1 MKPPLLHLRIGMVLL
16 ATIFIVGVAVYRMA
30 GWSLIESIYMVAMIV
45 STVGMEEVRDL
56 SSSPGLQL
64 FTTGLIVVGVSTALY
79 IIGAFVQ
86 MMTQGEINRALGLQ
100 RVSREI
106 RRLGDHVILC
116 GFGRMG
122 EILAGQLRQRNR
134 PLVVVEN
141 DPERIAEAME
151 HGYLTVN
158 DNATE
163 EDALESAGVR
173 RAVTLVTT
181 LPHDA
186 DNVFITLTAR
196 NLNPKLHII
205 ARAESQPTEK
215 KLVQAGANRVV
226 MPAATGAMRMAAM
239 ITRPSM
245 VELIELVAGR
255 ETAEVEVDE
264 LILPPECELVG
275 RTVGE
280 SHIRSRNGLLIVA
293 VRRGNNQLLFAPGA
307 DMRFEAGDRVLV
319 IGRLADIERFRREYG
334 I

>member
-1 MKPPLLHLRIGMVLL
+1 MKRPLLHLRIGLMLL
-16 ATIFIVGVAVYRMA
+16 ATIIIVGVAVYRMA

-56 SSSPGLQL
+56 SSSPGLQF

-122 EILAGQLRQRNR
+122 EILAGQLRQRSR
-134 PLVVVEN
+134 SLVVVEN

-173 RAVTLVTT
+173 RAATLVTT

-215 KLVQAGANRVV
+215 KLAQAGADRVV

-264 LILPPECELVG
+264 LILPPECGLVG

-307 DMRFEAGDRVLV
+307 DMSFEAGDRVLV
-319 IGRLADIERFRREYG
+319 IGRFADIERFRREYG

>member
-1 MKPPLLHLRIGMVLL
+1 
-16 ATIFIVGVAVYRMA
+16 MA
-30 GWSLIESIYMVAMIV
+30 GWSLIESIYMVVMIV

-106 RRLGDHVILC
+106 RRLDDHVILC

-151 HGYLTVN
+151 RGYLTVN

-173 RAVTLVTT
+173 RAATLVTT

-264 LILPPECELVG
+264 LTLPPECELVG

>member
-1 MKPPLLHLRIGMVLL
+1 MKPPLLHLRIGLMLL
-16 ATIFIVGVAVYRMA
+16 ATIIIVGVAVYRMA

-45 STVGMEEVRDL
+45 STVGMEEVCDL

-134 PLVVVEN
+134 SLVVVEN

-173 RAVTLVTT
+173 RAATLVTT

-226 MPAATGAMRMAAM
+226 MPAATGALRMAAM

>member
-1 MKPPLLHLRIGMVLL
+1 MV
-16 ATIFIVGVAVYRMA
+16 
-30 GWSLIESIYMVAMIV
+30 V

-134 PLVVVEN
+134 SLVVVEN

-151 HGYLTVN
+151 RGYLTVN

-173 RAVTLVTT
+173 RAATLVTT

>member
-1 MKPPLLHLRIGMVLL
+1 MKHPLLHLRIGLVLL
-16 ATIFIVGVAVYRMA
+16 ATIFIVGVAGYRLA
-30 GWSLIESIYMVAMIV
+30 GWTLIESIYMVAMIL
-45 STVGMEEVRDL
+45 STVGMEEVRDM

-64 FTTGLIVVGVSTALY
+64 FTTGLIVVGVSTTLY
-79 IIGAFVQ
+79 IIGASVQ

-106 RRLGDHVILC
+106 RRLGDHVIIC

-134 PLVVVEN
+134 SLVVVEN

-151 HGYLTVN
+151 RGYLTVN

-163 EDALESAGVR
+163 EEALESAGVR
-173 RAVTLVTT
+173 RATTLVTT
-181 LPHDA
+181 LPRDA

-196 NLNPKLHII
+196 DLNPRLHII

-226 MPAATGAMRMAAM
+226 LPAATGAMRMAAM

-255 ETAEVEVDE
+255 EVAEVEVDE
-264 LILPPECELVG
+264 LALPPECELVG

-293 VRRGNNQLLFAPGA
+293 VRRGNNELLFAPGA
-307 DMRFEAGDRVLV
+307 DMRFEPGDRVLV
-319 IGRLADIERFRREYG
+319 IGRLTDIERFRRDHG

>member
-1 MKPPLLHLRIGMVLL
+1 MKPPLLHLRIGLVLL
-16 ATIFIVGVAVYRMA
+16 ATIFLVGVACYRLA
-30 GWSLIESIYMVAMIV
+30 GWSLIESIYMVAMIL

-56 SSSPGLQL
+56 SSSPGLQF
-64 FTTGLIVVGVSTALY
+64 FTTGLIIVGVSTTLY

-106 RRLGDHVILC
+106 RRLGDHVIIC

-122 EILAGQLRQRNR
+122 EILAGQLRQRHR

-151 HGYLTVN
+151 HGHLTVN
-158 DNATE
+158 DNAMDE
-163 EDALESAGVR
+163 EALESAGVR
-173 RAVTLVTT
+173 RATTLVTT

-196 NLNPKLHII
+196 DLNPRLQIV
-205 ARAESQPTEK
+205 ARAESQSTEK
-215 KLVQAGANRVV
+215 KLIQAGANRVV
-226 MPAATGAMRMAAM
+226 LPAAAGAMRMAAM

-245 VELIELVAGR
+245 VELVELVAGR
-255 ETAEVEVDE
+255 DVAEVEVDE
-264 LILPPECELVG
+264 LPLPPECELVG

-293 VRRGNNQLLFAPGA
+293 VRRGDNQLLFAPGA
-307 DMRFEAGDRVLV
+307 DTRFAPGDRVLV
-319 IGRLADIERFRREYG
+319 IGRFADIERFRHEHG